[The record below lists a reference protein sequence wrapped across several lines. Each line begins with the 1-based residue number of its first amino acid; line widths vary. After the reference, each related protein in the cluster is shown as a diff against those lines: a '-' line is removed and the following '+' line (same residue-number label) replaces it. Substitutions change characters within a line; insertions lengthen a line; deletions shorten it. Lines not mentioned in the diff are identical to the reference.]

1 MNDVPKYAQLEN
13 ERRFLVDR
21 CPDLSSIPSR
31 LINDLYVEGTR
42 LRLRAIAHGDGSSTE
57 FKLCKKYPSDSF
69 TSSPVVNVYLN
80 ANEYELLSKLPGRAL
95 RKRRHRL
102 NVRETAFA
110 IDVFEGE
117 LEGLILCEV
126 EKATLEELK
135 SLTLPDWVAAE
146 VTKDPFF
153 RGGNLSGI
161 DAVELARKIASL
173 PSRKNGQ

>member
-1 MNDVPKYAQLEN
+1 MTDVPKYAQLEN
-13 ERRFLVDR
+13 ERRFLVDL

-42 LRLRAIAHGDGSSTE
+42 LRLRAIADGDGSSTE
-57 FKLCKKYPSDSF
+57 FKLCKKYPSDS
-69 TSSPVVNVYLN
+69 SISGPVVNVYLTKD
-80 ANEYELLSKLPGRAL
+80 EHRLLSMLPGRTL

-102 NVRETAFA
+102 NFRENAFA

-126 EKATLEELK
+126 ERASLEELEN
-135 SLTLPDWVAAE
+135 LTLPDWVAAE

-161 DAVELARKIASL
+161 DGVELARKIASL